1 MFALVN
7 CLHLMNNVHGC
18 CSSVHLCRF
27 LSWNLNKYKN
37 PYFYCMSLV
46 RQSDFESFLC
56 TSTMPAK
63 YKSAV
68 FSIQAFNVELASI
81 PARCSTRQS
90 RHGRIEFWKEV
101 VHGIYKGN
109 IPEHPV
115 AVTLADSVLKYKLS
129 KRWLLDLVEARRHW
143 LGAEEYRSLRIM
155 EDYFDRTF
163 STVLYLILQI
173 CNVEQSE
180 AILAAGHLGKALG
193 LVNSIRSVPHLA
205 AEKKI
210 LLPLDLLK
218 LHNFTE
224 FGGQFEDS
232 SKWTHVIR
240 DIADHADRHV
250 SEARKL
256 TKSILK
262 QAYPALLFAVVVD
275 HHLAVLKRYNYDVF
289 NAETRR
295 TSPLLV
301 LNLCKQRLFQ
311 FF

>member
-18 CSSVHLCRF
+18 WSSVHLCRF
-27 LSWNLNKYKN
+27 LSWKLNKYEN
-37 PYFYCMSLV
+37 PYYYCMSLV

-63 YKSAV
+63 YKLAV
-68 FSIQAFNVELASI
+68 FSIQAFNVELAGI
-81 PARCSTRQS
+81 PARCSSKQS

-109 IPEHPV
+109 VPEHPV
-115 AVTLADSVLKYKLS
+115 AVTLASSVLKYKLS
-129 KRWLLDLVEARRHW
+129 KRWLLDLVEARRYW

-180 AILAAGHLGKALG
+180 AIRAAGHLGKALG
-193 LVNSIRSVPHLA
+193 LVNSIRSIPHLA
-205 AEKKI
+205 AERKI

-232 SKWTHVIR
+232 SKWTTVIR

-250 SEARKL
+250 AEARKL
-256 TKSILK
+256 TKPILK
-262 QAYPALLFAVVVD
+262 QAYPALLYAVVVD
-275 HHLAVLKRYNYDVF
+275 HHLAVLRRYNYDVF

>member
-18 CSSVHLCRF
+18 WSSVHLCRF
-27 LSWNLNKYKN
+27 LSWKLNKYEN
-37 PYFYCMSLV
+37 PYYYCMSLV

-63 YKSAV
+63 YKLAV
-68 FSIQAFNVELASI
+68 FSIQAFNVELAGI
-81 PARCSTRQS
+81 PARCSSKQS

-109 IPEHPV
+109 VPEHPV
-115 AVTLADSVLKYKLS
+115 AVTLASSVLKYKLS
-129 KRWLLDLVEARRHW
+129 KRWLLDLVEARRYW

-180 AILAAGHLGKALG
+180 AIRAAGHLGKAL
-193 LVNSIRSVPHLA
+193 
-205 AEKKI
+205 
-210 LLPLDLLK
+210 
-218 LHNFTE
+218 E

-232 SKWTHVIR
+232 SKWTTVIR

-250 SEARKL
+250 AEARKL
-256 TKSILK
+256 TKPILK
-262 QAYPALLFAVVVD
+262 QAYPALLYAVVVD
-275 HHLAVLKRYNYDVF
+275 HHLAVLRRYNYDVF

-295 TSPLLV
+295 TSPLLF
-301 LNLCKQRLFQ
+301 NTRLLSVVQYNIGNYFYDE
-311 FF
+311 